1 MLMSL
6 DPQPRIAIIQHGDYE
21 SAYRTFRENLPE
33 PYAGMKKSVEAV
45 EDLIDDQQFLL
56 ISLDGESYRSTH
68 HQGTL
73 LGLPPR
79 QLPRFVPRRF
89 AAAWQR
95 SRVMTEIRRFAPTH
109 LLIRTAGQLALDLL
123 NYSST
128 HSAQC
133 CVIFANVFDPQCR
146 NHPST
151 RRLIQLLN
159 QPFVSR
165 VANHLQ
171 PAVDSMIECGLYP
184 EKAIAY
190 DFDLPRKYSTLEPKD
205 LNSDGNCAL
214 VFAGNLVH
222 SKGCEDV
229 VLAAAELRRRGI
241 PACLSV
247 YGDGRDRE
255 RLSRIAASLPSG
267 VITFYG
273 RQPNS
278 LVVQAMRGST
288 FVCVP
293 SHREF
298 PEGMPLT
305 LTEALGTRSP
315 VIASNHPVFV
325 RAFQDGEGL
334 RFVPEKQPLRIA
346 DAVEQ
351 LWNNPAE
358 YRKLSESTPLAL
370 DRVKCRT
377 LISSLLKTWAQSF
390 DDVCPADC
398 ALTTAH

>member
-1 MLMSL
+1 MFSSP

-21 SAYRTFRENLPE
+21 SAYRTFREGLPE
-33 PYAGMKKSVEAV
+33 PYAGMKKSVEAI
-45 EDLIDDQQFLL
+45 EDVIGDQQFLL
-56 ISLDGESYRSTH
+56 ISLDAESYRSNH

-73 LGLPPR
+73 LGLPPQ
-79 QLPRFVPRRF
+79 QLPGFVPRRF
-89 AAAWQR
+89 AAAWHR
-95 SRVMTEIRRFAPTH
+95 SQVMTAIRRFAPTH

-128 HSAQC
+128 HNAQSY
-133 CVIFANVFDPQCR
+133 VIFANVFDPQCR

-151 RRLIQLLN
+151 RRLIELLN
-159 QPFVSR
+159 QPFVHR

-171 PAVDSMIECGLYP
+171 PAADSMIECGLHP
-184 EKAIAY
+184 QKAIAY
-190 DFDLPRKYSTLEPKD
+190 DFDLPQKCSTFQPKD
-205 LNSDGNCAL
+205 LNSGGNCAL

-229 VLAAAELRRRGI
+229 VLAAAELCRRGI
-241 PACLSV
+241 PACLSI
-247 YGDGRDRE
+247 YGEGRDRE
-255 RLSRIAASLPSG
+255 RFTRISESLPSG
-267 VITFYG
+267 VITFHG

-315 VIASNHPVFV
+315 VIVSNHPVFV

-370 DRVKCRT
+370 DRVKCQT
-377 LISSLLKTWAQSF
+377 LMSSLLKEWAQSF
-390 DDVCPADC
+390 DDVRPAHFQM
-398 ALTTAH
+398 TTAD